1 MILDHFHPMFFET
14 LQRHLAVC
22 GQPQL
27 PAWLRNDPNFWH
39 IISIRESYR
48 PMPEY
53 RFAKRH
59 MTIYFE
65 DREELEKDGSGF
77 CARPQHMRR
86 AFEFADEQ
94 PNSPLLIHCWAGR
107 SRSTA
112 VALALLV
119 RGLFHANIRHG
130 DWVQQAADQLLEIRP
145 VARPNFLVLRLGL
158 EQFLPAEEAMTLA
171 TELVNEPRLLANRFI
186 PD

>member
-1 MILDHFHPMFFET
+1 MFVES
-14 LQRHLAVC
+14 LQRHLAIC

-27 PAWLRNDPNFWH
+27 SAWLKKDPQFWH

-48 PMPEY
+48 PLPEF
-53 RFAKRH
+53 RLAKRH
-59 MTIYFE
+59 MTLFFE
-65 DREELEKDGSGF
+65 DREELEKDGSGS
-77 CARPQHMRR
+77 CAKPSHIRQ

-94 PNSPLLIHCWAGR
+94 PDSPLLIHCWAGR

-119 RGLFHANIRHG
+119 RGLFQSTVPHG
-130 DWVQQAADQLLEIRP
+130 DWVRQSADQLLEIRP

-158 EQFLPAEEAMTLA
+158 EQFLPTEESVALA
-171 TELVNEPRLLANRFI
+171 TELVNEPRLHANRFI